1 MAFTFTDINDPASHC
16 VGLHHSAHLPF
27 EYGQNSRTSL
37 IFNSNNSGCTGL
49 NSGLFSNFPDPS
61 DSNSTIH
68 NNSNNS
74 NNNHHTG
81 FAAAIT
87 AGPPEPVVDY
97 VGALQY
103 LFSQAKESE
112 VARELCNEIELS
124 LEPPVEAGVLQYL
137 FRMKA
142 IGRLQD
148 WPLLFGEGNSFIVY
162 LLQKMEKDEFPA
174 ANVNERTIWN
184 DRRRETTEWVKERT
198 KQRTLTMVAQ
208 SAF

>member
-1 MAFTFTDINDPASHC
+1 MSFPFSDVNDPASHC
-16 VGLHHSAHLPF
+16 IGLHQSAHLPF
-27 EYGQNSRTSL
+27 EYGQNSRTL
-37 IFNSNNSGCTGL
+37 IFSNSGCTGFDSVF
-49 NSGLFSNFPDPS
+49 NGFEDPS
-61 DSNSTIH
+61 
-68 NNSNNS
+68 NNISS
-74 NNNHHTG
+74 HHTG
-81 FAAAIT
+81 SLS
-87 AGPPEPVVDY
+87 AGPPDAVVDY

-103 LFSQAKESE
+103 LFSRAKESE

-142 IGRLQD
+142 IGRLHD

-174 ANVNERTIWN
+174 ASVNERTIWN
-184 DRRRETTEWVKERT
+184 DRRRETAEWVKERT

-208 SAF
+208 SAFC